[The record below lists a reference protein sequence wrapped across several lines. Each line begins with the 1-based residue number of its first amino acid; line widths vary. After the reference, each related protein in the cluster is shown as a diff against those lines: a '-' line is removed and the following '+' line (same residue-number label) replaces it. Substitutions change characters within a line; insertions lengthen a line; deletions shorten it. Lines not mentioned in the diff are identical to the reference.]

1 MLLLFQIFQMYAHL
15 ARLHEG
21 LSLGDLAGV
30 VCEHPRDVG
39 AQEQHG
45 VAAHLQAGTQIMV
58 SRLQTETAPTCL
70 IRNSSV

>member
-1 MLLLFQIFQMYAHL
+1 MYAHL

-45 VAAHLQAGTQIMV
+45 VTTHLQAGAQVMV
-58 SRLQTETAPTCL
+58 SRA
-70 IRNSSV
+70 